1 MRVDVK
7 FCGMT
12 RAEDVREAVRLGAS
26 YVGVIFAGGPRELT
40 SERAESILQGTP
52 PAVRR
57 VGVFANQ
64 TSAEI
69 GDIARR
75 LRLTT
80 VQLHSARDERS
91 IADVRSHFDGEVWSV
106 VRVEGTV
113 LPSGLPAL
121 FAAADAVLL
130 DSKVAGTLGGTGISV
145 AWSGIA
151 PALAAAR
158 AGVGRLVLAGGLRP
172 DNVAEAIDALHP
184 DVVDVS
190 SGIEASP
197 GIKDHSRMRSFM
209 QAVHGAQVPR

>member
-40 SERAESILQGTP
+40 PDRAESILEGIP

-80 VQLHSARDERS
+80 VQLHSARDERR

-113 LPSGLPAL
+113 LPPGLPAL

-130 DSKVAGTLGGTGISV
+130 DSKVAGKLGGTGISV
-145 AWSGIA
+145 NWSGIA

-158 AGVGRLVLAGGLRP
+158 AGVGKLVLAGGLRP

-209 QAVHGAQVPR
+209 HAVHGPQVPR